1 MSQMSDDWD
10 DEDYD
15 DEDELDTDN
24 PDGILVDEDIVE
36 DLEPGSS
43 PFNQAYYMVNMTQQM
58 MKAMMQH
65 MQYLKHDLVDSHNW
79 HISQEKFIGSV
90 EAGLESLNIRDNK
103 LPKLDKTNEVT
114 SKPNKSS
121 EEKKNGS

>member
-1 MSQMSDDWD
+1 MSDDWD

>member
-1 MSQMSDDWD
+1 MSDDWD

-43 PFNQAYYMVNMTQQM
+43 PFNQAYYMV
-58 MKAMMQH
+58 
-65 MQYLKHDLVDSHNW
+65 
-79 HISQEKFIGSV
+79 I
-90 EAGLESLNIRDNK
+90 
-103 LPKLDKTNEVT
+103 
-114 SKPNKSS
+114 
-121 EEKKNGS
+121 

>member
-1 MSQMSDDWD
+1 MSDSWD
-10 DEDYD
+10 DDDYE
-15 DEDELDTDN
+15 DEDDIETDEDN
-24 PDGILVDEDIVE
+24 GTLIDDDIVE

-90 EAGLESLNIRDNK
+90 EAGLESLNVRDNK
-103 LPKLDKTNEVT
+103 LPKLDKSNEAT
-114 SKPNKSS
+114 SKPKDKSS
-121 EEKKNGS
+121 EEKKNGN